1 MTNYIYIIV
10 SLILV
15 LIVLIIIYILFNTYK
30 KTYENYSNANSSS
43 LSPTSYNSTNCKPL
57 SDEVQFPK
65 AYNDF
70 CNTQHTL
77 EDVSLSQP
85 KQNKRIQPLLSLHTL
100 PKLHSSKKLY
110 AYNEYCDI
118 SQGSL
123 TNNIP
128 YAYNEYCMTQLRLR
142 NPLDTNNN
150 TYVSPLAI
158 LSNSQTL
165 SPILLPEQ
173 QDYHG
178 RFNSSFLETSAPII
192 LPVVPVAP
200 ATPVVPVAP
209 ATPVVPVVPV
219 APVVPAT
226 PIVPVTPVTPIVP
239 VTPVTPIVPVTP
251 VTPIVP
257 PVAPATPIVPPVAPA
272 TPIVPPVA
280 PATPIVP
287 PVVPVA
293 TSAVTTLPSRPQFST
308 GYGDINGWYSP
319 TISTHLLD
327 NPITIYYEQMLR
339 NYSPDTWKS
348 LLRFP
353 IIIRL
358 PNYGLWWNWTSEL
371 ENINKVIDYLG
382 IRLGKYETH
391 FVAAT
396 EIAEPLIWVE
406 KQIRNEDIDEDP
418 FYKIINTAL
427 ENMLLNKINTAL
439 PNANI
444 VLTPQ
449 EWSSC
454 NITTNI
460 ITLHYINVG
469 SSQYTPFS
477 PGTDN
482 VNSETLAIIN
492 RDWEIGAEGELNP
505 NLTLRI
511 EECNGICLSYKTKAN
526 KKRMYMACDIGMGH
540 YRAMNQEWF
549 INLSNNAKT
558 QWLRKEIYAYISH
571 EYSHVYQM
579 QLIDSVVPERWHR
592 YRTQLGE
599 RTSNSLTGWW
609 VECFATILPFFM
621 GFSSSGFNMLN
632 EIENA
637 INNIKTSN
645 SLTASEFSTRMMY
658 RHPYGY
664 FPGSEYYMWAY
675 LVATYMA
682 QLKTW
687 KYVLVDFYYDF
698 QRIPSSIPINI
709 SRRTMLAPD
718 LDKLFLHN
726 FEKTEE
732 QFLQDIYTK
741 VKNETI
747 TLVSLRNWLPNGP
760 DFNISTLIK
769 FNWSNLIN
777 PIQFD
782 STQFNVI

>member
-272 TPIVPPVA
+272 TPIVPPV
-280 PATPIVP
+280 
-287 PVVPVA
+287 VPVA

-308 GYGDINGWYSP
+308 GYGNINGWYS
-319 TISTHLLD
+319 TAKSEYLLD
-327 NPITIYYEQMLR
+327 NPITIYYEQMII
-339 NYSPDTWKS
+339 NYSPSTWKF
-348 LLRFP
+348 LHIPTVAQLP
-353 IIIRL
+353 I
-358 PNYGLWWNWTSEL
+358 YGPWWNWTSEL
-371 ENINKVIDYLG
+371 ENINSVIDYLG
-382 IRLGKYETH
+382 TTLGKFETH
-391 FVAAT
+391 I
-396 EIAEPLIWVE
+396 IAPTPIINPLIWVK
-406 KQIRNEDIDEDP
+406 KQRLSEESN
-418 FYKIINTAL
+418 YKIINTTL

-444 VLTPQ
+444 VLTPE
-449 EWSSC
+449 EWSNC

-469 SSQYTPFS
+469 SSQYRPFS

-482 VNSETLAIIN
+482 VNNESLAIIAN
-492 RDWEIGAEGELNP
+492 DWKIGSRSDQIQP
-505 NLTLRI
+505 NLNLRV
-511 EECNGICLSYKTKAN
+511 EECGGVCLKYMTKN
-526 KKRMYMACDIGMGH
+526 NRQRMYMAIDLGMGH
-540 YRAMNQEWF
+540 TPVLYGSWF
-549 INLSNNAKT
+549 NSQSNDAKK
-558 QWLRKEIYAYISH
+558 QWLRNEIYASISH
-571 EYSHVYQM
+571 EYTHIFQL
-579 QLIDSVVPERWHR
+579 QLIQPLLPGIWFGEEGN
-592 YRTQLGE
+592 LGE
-599 RTSNSLTGWW
+599 RSPNAISRWW
-609 VECFATILPFFM
+609 LECFATVLPYFM
-621 GFSSSGFNMLN
+621 GFNSSGFDIQSKIND
-632 EIENA
+632 A
-637 INNIKTSN
+637 INKIKN
-645 SLTASEFSTRMMY
+645 NQSLTATEFSDRMMY
-658 RHPYGY
+658 VNPYGY
-664 FPGSEYYMWAY
+664 LPGTENMVWSFLTA
-675 LVATYMA
+675 AYMA
-682 QLKTW
+682 KLKTW

-698 QRIPSSIPINI
+698 QRVPSN
-709 SRRTMLAPD
+709 TEVNHNGTLTYVPD

-726 FEKTEE
+726 FGKTEE
-732 QFLQDIYTK
+732 AFLQDIYAK
-741 VKNETI
+741 VKNSEITI
-747 TLVSLRNWLPNGP
+747 DFFNNVLPGGTDFGIPGLV
-760 DFNISTLIK
+760 K
-769 FNWSNLIN
+769 FNN
-777 PIQFD
+777 P
-782 STQFNVI
+782 N